1 MKTRDKIIEVGNKLL
16 TEKGYNAFSY
26 ADIAKDIDIK
36 TSSIHYHFPSK
47 ADLCMAIIESH
58 RLRILNLKN
67 SQALMSAEEKLRG
80 LFGYYLFLIDKNQ
93 ICITGTLASD
103 YHSLDEKM
111 SEKLQE
117 FNESVLVHTTDIL
130 QFGIDRKEF
139 NPIKNC
145 RLKAMEILSMLVGL
159 AQIGRLYPKDE
170 IKQILDQTIHH
181 LKQ

>member
-1 MKTRDKIIEVGNKLL
+1 MKTKDKIIEVGNKLL

-26 ADIAKDIDIK
+26 ADIAKEIDIK

-47 ADLCMAIIESH
+47 ADLCMAIIELH

-67 SQALMSAEEKLRG
+67 SQVLLSAEEKLRG

-103 YHSLDEKM
+103 YHSLNENM
-111 SEKLQE
+111 SEKLKE
-117 FNESVLVHTTDIL
+117 FNKAILTHTIDIL
-130 QFGIDRKEF
+130 QSGIDRKEF
-139 NPIKNC
+139 QQIKNC
-145 RLKAMEILSMLVGL
+145 RLKAMELLSMLVGL

-170 IKQILDQTIHH
+170 IKQVLDQTIHN